1 MRVICIY
8 IVPSRLYDEFLKLRT
23 IRKKGD
29 FMAFKSGRIVSVA
42 SVLALVL
49 GAVPALAQSAAPE
62 PGEEDKAEVRT
73 YLLDTLLVTGSPES
87 AAKVGGSATFITKE
101 EIEKFSYTDINRTL
115 RLVPGVQLQEEDGYG
130 LRPNIGI
137 RGSGNDRNNKIVIME
152 DGVLMAPAPYAAPA
166 AYYFP
171 FMGRIEAIEV
181 VKGPAAIKYGP
192 STVAGAINLFS
203 TSIPENEGGGLSGSL
218 KVLGG
223 EDSTLRVHGY
233 AGGWMPMSDAWEA
246 GILVETLQD
255 RTDGFK
261 TVDGG
266 GDTGYRVQDYV
277 GKLGFRS
284 TAASGLRHAFEFKV
298 QVSDEHSDETYLGL
312 TLADFAAN
320 PYRRYA
326 ASRLDE
332 MNVDHKVFQA
342 SHRVDFSNDTNL
354 TTTAY
359 YTETARAWY
368 KINDVRQTGAPGWTN
383 LSNAI
388 SDPANST
395 ERDILRGIADGQI
408 RVRNNN
414 REYYTAGIQS
424 VLGTSFLT
432 GDISHFLEVSAR
444 YHEDEEDRFQNQD
457 VYDMTSGQLT
467 LVTAGAP
474 GTQENRVG
482 DAKAWSFFV
491 QDTIDWGNL
500 TVTPGLRYESIK
512 LRRTDYADPARS
524 TVLLVRENSVD
535 VLIPG
540 IGAVYYLN
548 DEWQLVGGV
557 HRGFV
562 APGPGSTSDAEKSI
576 NYEAGFRYGAGAVSF
591 EMIGFYND
599 YSNLLGT
606 CTASTGG
613 GCVIGTQFDGGEVD
627 VKGVELTAG
636 YDAAALLGTSFSVP
650 LAAVYTYTDT
660 EFKTSFASG
669 FGPWGTVMA
678 GDELPYVPK
687 HALTLSAGIEGE
699 GWRANLLANYV
710 DKTRSVAGRG
720 AIPNN
725 ELIDDRII
733 LDFSTEVEIVPGVS
747 LIGIVENLT
756 DEVYNVSFDPAGA
769 RPGKPRTILGGVRFD
784 F

>member
-1 MRVICIY
+1 
-8 IVPSRLYDEFLKLRT
+8 
-23 IRKKGD
+23 
-29 FMAFKSGRIVSVA
+29 MAFKSGKIVPVA

-49 GAVPALAQSAAPE
+49 GASPALSQSTAPE
-62 PGEEDKAEVRT
+62 AGEEDKASART
-73 YLLDTLLVTGSPES
+73 YLLDTLLVTGSAES
-87 AAKVGGSATFITKE
+87 AAKLGGSATFITNE

-218 KVLGG
+218 KILGG

-246 GILVETLQD
+246 GILAETLQD

-312 TLADFAAN
+312 TLADFEAN

-332 MNVDHKVFQA
+332 MNVDHKAFQA

-368 KINDVRQTGAPGWTN
+368 KINDVCIAGAGCNISTPGDWRSISTILAN
-383 LSNAI
+383 PAANAAQFAI
-388 SDPANST
+388 
-395 ERDILRGIADGQI
+395 IQGGDGEF
-408 RVRNNN
+408 RVRNNS

-424 VLGTSFLT
+424 VLGTTFLT
-432 GDISHFLEVSAR
+432 GNVSHFLEMSAR
-444 YHEDEEDRFQNQD
+444 YHEDEEDRFQNDD
-457 VYDMTSGQLT
+457 VYAFNGGTLT

-474 GTQENRVG
+474 GSQENRAG

-491 QDTIDWGNL
+491 QDTIDWGKF
-500 TVTPGLRYESIK
+500 TITPGLRYESIK
-512 LRRTDYADPARS
+512 LRQTRWGLADPNRTGPT
-524 TVLLVRENSVD
+524 TVAENSVD

-540 IGAVYYLN
+540 IGAVYYIN

-627 VKGVELTAG
+627 VKGIELTAG
-636 YDAAALLGTSFSVP
+636 YDAAGLLGTSFSVP

-687 HALTLSAGIEGE
+687 HALTLSAGVEGE

-710 DKTRSVAGRG
+710 DETRSEAGRG
-720 AIPNN
+720 AIPANQRVD
-725 ELIDDRII
+725 ERVL

-756 DEVYNVSFDPAGA
+756 DEVYNVAFDPAGA